1 MGFLKKINQKA
12 DFSNGIE
19 TLNAGTRTGI
29 ENTIKLVSNFVNSIP
44 IQTTTLVS
52 LIAILAV
59 FGPFISVSGGFWD
72 AVNHLVNE
80 PDYFWSIQ
88 HMVVYFGVS
97 LVASAGFLGMLI
109 LIKKSVRG
117 TLKTGILLIVVGASI
132 QLVAGFADSISH
144 DVYGIDGLI
153 SWSHQPLELGL
164 VLAALGGFLVLKNR
178 EHTRLKILIPFSI
191 IAFLFFTT
199 WLVFNFA
206 LIFGHT
212 MQCIYIH
219 VIFSSGCSI
228 L

>member
-1 MGFLKKINQKA
+1 MKLIQRITN
-12 DFSNGIE
+12 S
-19 TLNAGTRTGI
+19 TLA
-29 ENTIKLVSNFVNSIP
+29 KP
-44 IQTTTLVS
+44 TTLVS
-52 LIAILAV
+52 LVSILAV

-80 PDYFWSIQ
+80 PEYFWSIQ

-97 LVASAGFLGMLI
+97 LVASAGLLSMIL
-109 LIKKSVRG
+109 LIKKSVHG
-117 TLKTGILLIVVGASI
+117 ILKTGILLVVFGAVI
-132 QLVAGFADSISH
+132 QLIAGFVDSVSH

-178 EHTRLKILIPFSI
+178 EHTKLKILIPFSI
-191 IAFLFFTT
+191 ISFLFFTT

-212 MQCIYIH
+212 IQCIYIH

>member
-1 MGFLKKINQKA
+1 MKLIQRITN
-12 DFSNGIE
+12 S
-19 TLNAGTRTGI
+19 TLA
-29 ENTIKLVSNFVNSIP
+29 KP
-44 IQTTTLVS
+44 TTLVS
-52 LIAILAV
+52 LVSILAV
-59 FGPFISVSGGFWD
+59 FGLFISVSGGFWD

-80 PDYFWSIQ
+80 PEYFWSIQ

-97 LVASAGFLGMLI
+97 LVASAGLLSMIL
-109 LIKKSVRG
+109 LIKKSVHG
-117 TLKTGILLIVVGASI
+117 ILKTGILLVVFGAAI
-132 QLVAGFADSISH
+132 QLIAGFVDSVSH

-164 VLAALGGFLVLKNR
+164 VLAALGGFLVLKNK
-178 EHTRLKILIPFSI
+178 EHTKLKILIPFSI
-191 IAFLFFTT
+191 ISFLFFTT

-212 MQCIYIH
+212 IQCIYIH

>member
-1 MGFLKKINQKA
+1 MKLIQRITN
-12 DFSNGIE
+12 S
-19 TLNAGTRTGI
+19 TLA
-29 ENTIKLVSNFVNSIP
+29 KP
-44 IQTTTLVS
+44 TTLVS
-52 LIAILAV
+52 LVSILAV

-80 PDYFWSIQ
+80 PEYFWSIQ

-97 LVASAGFLGMLI
+97 LVASAGLLSMIL
-109 LIKKSVRG
+109 LIKKSVHG
-117 TLKTGILLIVVGASI
+117 ILKTGILLVVFGAAI
-132 QLVAGFADSISH
+132 QLIAGFVDSVSH

-178 EHTRLKILIPFSI
+178 EHTKLKILIPFSI
-191 IAFLFFTT
+191 ISFLFFTT

-212 MQCIYIH
+212 IQCIYIH

>member
-1 MGFLKKINQKA
+1 MINRNKM
-12 DFSNGIE
+12 
-19 TLNAGTRTGI
+19 
-29 ENTIKLVSNFVNSIP
+29 KLIQRITNSTFAKP
-44 IQTTTLVS
+44 TTLVS
-52 LIAILAV
+52 LVSILAV

-80 PDYFWSIQ
+80 PEYFWSIQ

-97 LVASAGFLGMLI
+97 LVASAGLLSI
-109 LIKKSVRG
+109 ILLIKKSVHG
-117 TLKTGILLIVVGASI
+117 ILKTGILLVVFGAVI
-132 QLVAGFADSISH
+132 QLIAGFVDSVSH

-164 VLAALGGFLVLKNR
+164 VLAALGGFLVLKNK
-178 EHTRLKILIPFSI
+178 EHTKLKILIPFSI
-191 IAFLFFTT
+191 ISFLFFTT

-212 MQCIYIH
+212 IQCIYIH